1 MMHDIDA
8 EAKMN
13 KISEISLP
21 LCRLF
26 LRTIKNFRMLFLYSF
41 AFSLFVTHRC
51 NNIINLYYII
61 VIISIFFFSVS
72 LVYDTSTL
80 IYH

>member
-21 LCRLF
+21 LWRSINVF
-26 LRTIKNFRMLFLYSF
+26 MSF
-41 AFSLFVTHRC
+41 VPTNDKEFSYAIPLQFC
-51 NNIINLYYII
+51 
-61 VIISIFFFSVS
+61 IFFICYAS
-72 LVYDTSTL
+72 L
-80 IYH
+80 